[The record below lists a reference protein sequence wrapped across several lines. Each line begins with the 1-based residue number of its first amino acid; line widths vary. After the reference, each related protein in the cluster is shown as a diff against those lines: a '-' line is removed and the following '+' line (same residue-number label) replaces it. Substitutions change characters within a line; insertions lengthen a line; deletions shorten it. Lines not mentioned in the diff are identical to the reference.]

1 MIAQFVILKSVF
13 VEKKIVSLDKIEGKR
28 GLGYIRIGMLSA
40 ANKLK
45 KRNYGNLNILLSLI
59 LT

>member
-1 MIAQFVILKSVF
+1 MIAQFVILKSVL

-45 KRNYGNLNILLSLI
+45 KTQLW
-59 LT
+59 